1 MGSKS
6 LPVRPQWYKDRIA
19 ELRAARKKGEIPAHE
34 FLELGADE
42 AVNHKDYVRDRV
54 RDDIA
59 AYDRKV
65 TAQQVANID
74 DDISIQAAR
83 KWLQGSL
90 MPTEM
95 LEKLG
100 LDMQLELGFGNKVP
114 TLDATPEDRRKAIE
128 QLETKRDNSNSAI
141 TAKVEAIKQLNE
153 LAGDKTLRE
162 VIDDRPGEYGTGT
175 Q

>member
-1 MGSKS
+1 M
-6 LPVRPQWYKDRIA
+6 IA
-19 ELRAARKKGEIPAHE
+19 KLRAQRKRAEIPAHE
-34 FLELGADE
+34 FLELAADE
-42 AVNHKDYVRDRV
+42 AADHKDYVRDRL

-65 TAQQVANID
+65 TAQQVAQID
-74 DDISIQAAR
+74 DDISIEEAR

-100 LDMQLELGFGNKVP
+100 LDTQLELGFGNKVP

-128 QLETKRDNSNSAI
+128 QLEIRRANSNSGIDDKIA
-141 TAKVEAIKQLNE
+141 ALKQLNE

-162 VIDDRPGEYGTGT
+162 IIDDRPDEEYGAR
-175 Q
+175 